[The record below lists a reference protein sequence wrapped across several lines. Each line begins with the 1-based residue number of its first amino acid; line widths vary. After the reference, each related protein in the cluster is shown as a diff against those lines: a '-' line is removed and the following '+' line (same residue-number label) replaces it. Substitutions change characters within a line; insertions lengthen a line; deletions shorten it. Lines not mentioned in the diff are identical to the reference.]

1 MDIDAHIFRPAT
13 FIDEAID
20 NLSWALLSGCIL
32 VIVVL
37 IAFLY
42 EWRVALISLVAIPL
56 SLVTAVLVLY
66 VQGATMNTMVLAGL
80 VIALG
85 AVVDD
90 AIIDVENIVRRIREQ
105 RLAGSTR
112 STASMILE
120 ASLEVRSPIIYA
132 TLIIVLAV
140 VPVFFMSG
148 LAGAFFQP
156 LAVSYA
162 IALLA
167 SMLVAL
173 TVMPALCLML
183 LDRGGVGAAAV
194 TVGRLAAAPLRGHAD
209 AHRRSARA
217 GLSRSRSLHPG
228 LELLLGR
235 ILGRSCFP
243 SSKSVTS

>member
-1 MDIDAHIFRPAT
+1 M
-13 FIDEAID
+13 
-20 NLSWALLSGCIL
+20 
-32 VIVVL
+32 
-37 IAFLY
+37 
-42 EWRVALISLVAIPL
+42 ALISLVAIPL

-66 VQGATMNTMVLAGL
+66 LQGATMNTMVLAGL

-105 RLAGSTR
+105 RLAGGTR
-112 STASMILE
+112 STASIILE

-173 TVMPALCLML
+173 TVMPAPE
-183 LDRGGVGAAAV
+183 LDAARPRGVGAAAI
-194 TVGRLAAAPLRGHAD
+194 TLGRLAAAPLRGGAS
-209 AHRRSARA
+209 AHRRSARRQPMSPSA
-217 GLSRSRSLHPG
+217 SSPWPALLPGRSLG
-228 LELLLGR
+228 S
-235 ILGRSCFP
+235 SCCR
-243 SSKSVTS
+243 SSKSATS